1 MKCTSTKRFIWI
13 DYLRCIAIICVI
25 LCHVTETTVS
35 LSIGNYFDISSGYN
49 IPLVF
54 FAIGRIGVPFFILI
68 TGFLLLDR
76 EYNKEKRISFWNKR
90 VIHLFIIVEIWLAIY
105 FFWYQFYEKTPV
117 SMGDYIKEMLFLR
130 NCDMSHM
137 WYMSMILG
145 VYIFIPFVSIVLR
158 NVEVNHI
165 IFIWGICVVYS
176 FGIPTLNI
184 ILNILNRENAS
195 MQLSLEFGGGV
206 YGCYLIAG
214 YLIKN
219 DILKK
224 IRNSILILTAFV
236 CIVLLCGLEVFSYR
250 NGITYNAW
258 YDCIFLLII
267 GMCLFEFCSRLELKS
282 NRVIEFGSKYSFGVY
297 LTHNMV
303 RAFIMKNIVFDSVNK
318 IVMIVIYEILVIVI
332 SYIVT
337 FAISKIPKIGKYIL
351 YIK

>member
-1 MKCTSTKRFIWI
+1 MKDISIKRFVWI
-13 DYLRCIAIICVI
+13 DYLRCVAIICVI

-35 LSIGNYFDISSGYN
+35 LSIDNYFDISSDYN

-54 FAIGRIGVPFFILI
+54 FAIGRIGVPFFVLI

-76 EYNKEKRISFWNKR
+76 AYNKEKRISFWNKR
-90 VIHLFIIVEIWLAIY
+90 VIHLFIIVEIWLTIY
-105 FFWYQFYEKTPV
+105 FFWYRFYEKTPI
-117 SMGDYIKEMLFLR
+117 SIGDYIKEMLFLR
-130 NCDMSHM
+130 KCDMGHM

-145 VYIFIPFVSIVLR
+145 LYIFIPFVSIILH
-158 NVEVNHI
+158 NVEMNHI
-165 IFIWGICVVYS
+165 IFIWGICVAYS

-184 ILNILNRENAS
+184 IMNILNRENVS

-206 YGCYLIAG
+206 FGCYLLAG
-214 YLIKN
+214 YLIKKGL
-219 DILKK
+219 LKK
-224 IRNSILILTAFV
+224 IRNSILILFTFV
-236 CIVLLCGLEVFSYR
+236 CIALLCVLEVLSYR

-282 NRVIEFGSKYSFGVY
+282 NRVIEFGAKYSFGVY

-303 RAFIMKNIVFDSVNK
+303 RSFIMKNIVFDNVNK

-337 FAISKIPKIGKYIL
+337 YAISKIPKIGKYIL